1 MQKIPTLNNIRM
13 DKTAFSVSSLDDE
26 SDEKQYWLSK
36 TPVERLYGV
45 EIMRQMIYGY
55 DPLTARLQRFFEI
68 AELS

>member
-1 MQKIPTLNNIRM
+1 MQALNTIRM

-36 TPVERLYGV
+36 TPTERIYAVEML
-45 EIMRQMIYGY
+45 RQILYGY
-55 DPLTARLQRFFEI
+55 DPLTARLQRIFET